1 MDGEVFDGNEIIFC
15 DKCNVPVHQM
25 CYGVHTI
32 PEGDWM
38 CDVCAAPNGDP
49 AKTTCELCSHVGG
62 AYKVTDKGKW
72 IHALCATWVPEVFVA
87 DVPQH
92 PQPYTLQN
100 LDKKR
105 YKLKCAL
112 CNTTK
117 GAAVQCSYGKCVTAV
132 HPWCAIKRPEDG
144 FKRRVVKNEEGE
156 TLWQVFC
163 KNHAHG
169 VTEPLKPKPKSKQ
182 MQQLAA
188 APIVDPAEDEERK
201 VQLRL
206 IRRGGG
212 RRSGGF
218 QPMFSM
224 AHMVK
229 KNPVA
234 KPAAADEPTAA
245 AHAPAASASA
255 AAGGGPKAGAVGGKS
270 TKKGRLR
277 KPVTTD
283 DEDDDDD
290 EDIDDDDETVPAVV
304 DGAAAAAAGA
314 AAAAPAA
321 RTFPSLT
328 LNEWP
333 GQSEN
338 EAMDLDHFWNV
349 ASMHAPE
356 DHSVEVRVRPVLHA
370 VSCLVSSPPS
380 HVCLTPFACVSCHI

>member
-15 DKCNVPVHQM
+15 DKCNVSVHQM
-25 CYGVHTI
+25 CYGVYAI

-38 CDVCAAPNGDP
+38 CDVCATPSGDP

-62 AYKVTDKGKW
+62 AYKTTDKGKW
-72 IHALCATWVPEVFVA
+72 IHALCATWVPEVFIA
-87 DVPQH
+87 DVPQQ
-92 PQPYTLQN
+92 PQPYTLHH

-105 YKLKCAL
+105 YKLRCAL

-144 FKRRVVKNEEGE
+144 FTRRVVKNEEGE

-188 APIVDPAEDEERK
+188 APIVDPVEEEERK

-206 IRRGGG
+206 VRRSGG

-218 QPMFSM
+218 QPLFSM
-224 AHMVK
+224 SHMVK
-229 KNPVA
+229 KAQVGKQPA
-234 KPAAADEPTAA
+234 EAAPELAASQPAA
-245 AHAPAASASA
+245 
-255 AAGGGPKAGAVGGKS
+255 VG
-270 TKKGRLR
+270 GRLR
-277 KPVTTD
+277 KKGRPRKQGGAD
-283 DEDDDDD
+283 EADEDDEDEDDDETEED
-290 EDIDDDDETVPAVV
+290 EPLV
-304 DGAAAAAAGA
+304 AAAAAVAAAGA
-314 AAAAPAA
+314 GAGAGAPAA
-321 RTFPSLT
+321 RTFPILT

-349 ASMHAPE
+349 AAMHAPE
-356 DHSVEVRVRPVLHA
+356 DHSVEVR
-370 VSCLVSSPPS
+370 C
-380 HVCLTPFACVSCHI
+380 ACVCVGEEEAQGEGCG